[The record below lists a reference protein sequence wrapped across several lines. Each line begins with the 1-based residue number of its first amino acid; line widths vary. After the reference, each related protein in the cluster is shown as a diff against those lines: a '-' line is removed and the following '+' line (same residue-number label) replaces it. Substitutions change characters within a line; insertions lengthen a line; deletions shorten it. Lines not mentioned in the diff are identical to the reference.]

1 MDLKQKAGDWLNIQS
16 LRAKTD
22 ERRTPAEKLADWMSD
37 KFGSMTFLAFNAIWF
52 AVWLAWNTGVIPG
65 VEPFDPFPFGLLTT
79 IVSLEAIFLAVFVLI
94 SQNRA
99 ARVAELREEIDLQIN
114 IRTETELT
122 KLMMMVYML
131 AEKQGIDLSED
142 EDLQLMLKPVDMD
155 EIEQALEQEIV
166 RK

>member
-1 MDLKQKAGDWLNIQS
+1 
-16 LRAKTD
+16 
-22 ERRTPAEKLADWMSD
+22 
-37 KFGSMTFLAFNAIWF
+37 
-52 AVWLAWNTGVIPG
+52 
-65 VEPFDPFPFGLLTT
+65 LLTT